1 MKEKN
6 NILSK
11 VSIKGLTMQTIGI
24 KDLQINPATLTKA
37 LEAQEYTLITKRSKP
52 LGIALAF
59 DDKIVTQGLKTAL
72 MVDAY
77 EKSLLSLGQLSKAL
91 NISKRDTM
99 KMLSLLGI
107 DVIDYDFK
115 DELKDLDNFL

>member
-1 MKEKN
+1 
-6 NILSK
+6 
-11 VSIKGLTMQTIGI
+11 MQTIGI
-24 KDLQINPATLTKA
+24 KDLQVNPATLTKA
-37 LEAQEYTLITKRSKP
+37 LEAHEYTLITKRSKP

-72 MVDAY
+72 MIDAY

-91 NISKRDTM
+91 DMSKRETM
-99 KMLSLLGI
+99 KMLSLSGI

-115 DELKDLDNFL
+115 DELKDLDSFL

>member
-1 MKEKN
+1 
-6 NILSK
+6 
-11 VSIKGLTMQTIGI
+11 MQTIGI

-115 DELKDLDNFL
+115 DELKDLDSFL